1 LDNRIYVIMGVS
13 GSGKT
18 TLGALLAEKLGVEFF
33 DGDDFHSAANI
44 AKMSAGTPLTD
55 EDRYEWLT
63 SINAKAVDLSQK
75 SKSGIFACSALKSKY
90 RDILLENL
98 NEKLVFIYLKGTKE
112 VIQAR
117 MNARK
122 GHFMPSQLLDSQFDT
137 LEEPTNALDIDL
149 SKSPEEMIQQTL
161 DKIARSE
168 FGLVGLGVMGKS
180 LARNLAGK
188 GVKLSLFNRYVKDK
202 EENVANKFIQNFPEL
217 RQARGFEDLEQFC
230 NSLQTPRKIFLM
242 IKAGPETDEFIER
255 IVPFLEKEDVL
266 IDGGNSHFKDTKRRI
281 DYLSAQGIHFIGTG
295 VSGGEEGALKGPSIM
310 PSGDASAYRYVEPFL
325 DKIAAKDN
333 NGDSCCTYIGP
344 DGSGHFI
351 KMVHNGVEYAE
362 MQLIAEVYALLRYK
376 NQMSPDEI
384 SKVFSE
390 WNNGEL
396 MSYLLEI
403 SAKILSKKEDE
414 NWLIDLILDQAGN
427 KGTGNWTTVT
437 ATEMGLPATLIT
449 SALFARYISTIREKY
464 LQENQNIAGIGVK
477 IDLES
482 VKNAYKLARIINHQQ
497 GFGLIK
503 AASDENH
510 WRLNLS
516 EIARIWTNGCIIRST
531 LMENLKS
538 YFTVSEDLLDVPEI
552 QNDILKLK
560 SNLKAFCM
568 ASLEAELPIPCMLAA
583 NDFINSLN
591 AGIKTANV
599 IQAQRDFFGAHT
611 YQRVDAERGK
621 YFHTIWE

>member
-1 LDNRIYVIMGVS
+1 MGVS

-18 TLGALLAEKLGVEFF
+18 TLGALLAKKLGIEFF
-33 DGDDFHSAANI
+33 DGDDFHSSENI
-44 AKMSAGTPLTD
+44 AKMSTGTPLTD

-112 VIQAR
+112 VIQTR

-122 GHFMPSQLLDSQFDT
+122 GHFMPSQLLDSQFET

-161 DKIARSE
+161 DKIGRSE

-202 EENVANKFIQNFPEL
+202 EENVANKFIQNFDEL
-217 RQARGFEDLEQFC
+217 NQARGFEDLEQFC
-230 NSLQTPRKIFLM
+230 SSLQTPRKIFLM
-242 IKAGPETDEFIER
+242 IKAGSETDEFIDR
-255 IVPFLEKEDVL
+255 ILPFLEKEDVL

-281 DYLSAQGIHFIGTG
+281 DYLSARGIHFIGTG

-325 DKIAAKDN
+325 DKIAAKDKT
-333 NGDSCCTYIGP
+333 GKSCCTYIGP

-376 NQMSPDEI
+376 NEMSPDEI

-403 SAKILSKKEDE
+403 SAKILNKKENE

-437 ATEMGLPATLIT
+437 ATKMGLPATLIT

-464 LQENQNIAGIGVK
+464 LQENQNIAGTRVK

-510 WRLNLS
+510 WSLNLS

-538 YFTVSEDLLDVPEI
+538 YFTVSEDLLDVTEI

-568 ASLEAELPIPCMLAA
+568 ASLEVELPVPCMLAA

-591 AGIKTANV
+591 GGIKTANV